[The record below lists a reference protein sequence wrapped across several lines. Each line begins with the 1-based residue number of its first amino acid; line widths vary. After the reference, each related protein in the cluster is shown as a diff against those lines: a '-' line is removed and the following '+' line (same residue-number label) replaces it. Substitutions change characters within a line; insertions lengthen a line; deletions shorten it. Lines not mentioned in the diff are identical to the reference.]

1 MSCVAMLR
9 ERPSAVM
16 LRELLPKV
24 PLLSSDAVE
33 EEGEKTSRRRRPW
46 REMRLRI
53 ASRSC
58 WSDSCFVAL

>member
-1 MSCVAMLR
+1 MLR

-16 LRELLPKV
+16 LRELPVLPKV